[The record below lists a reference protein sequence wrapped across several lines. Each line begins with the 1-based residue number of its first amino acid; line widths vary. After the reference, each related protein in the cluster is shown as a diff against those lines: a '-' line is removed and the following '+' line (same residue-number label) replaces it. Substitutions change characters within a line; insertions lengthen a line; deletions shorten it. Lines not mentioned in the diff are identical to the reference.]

1 MLMSVLVL
9 TGVLAAI
16 CAPGLI
22 AQSRAEARLRD
33 AQGDA

>member
-33 AQGDA
+33 TEGDA

>member
-22 AQSRAEARLRD
+22 AQSSAEARLRD
-33 AQGDA
+33 VEGDA

>member
-16 CAPGLI
+16 CAPGLN

-33 AQGDA
+33 AEGDA

>member
-33 AQGDA
+33 DEGDA

>member
-22 AQSRAEARLRD
+22 AQSRAGARLRD
-33 AQGDA
+33 PEGDA

>member
-16 CAPGLI
+16 CTPGLI

-33 AQGDA
+33 AEGDA

>member
-33 AQGDA
+33 AEGDA

>member
-16 CAPGLI
+16 CAPGQI

-33 AQGDA
+33 AEGDA

>member
-1 MLMSVLVL
+1 MLMSALVL

-22 AQSRAEARLRD
+22 AQSRAGARHRD
-33 AQGDA
+33 PGRDV

>member
-33 AQGDA
+33 AEGDV

>member
-33 AQGDA
+33 VEGDA

>member
-9 TGVLAAI
+9 TGVLAAV

-33 AQGDA
+33 AEGDA

>member
-1 MLMSVLVL
+1 MLISVLVL

>member
-1 MLMSVLVL
+1 MLVSMLVL
-9 TGVLAAI
+9 SGVLAAV

-33 AQGDA
+33 AEGDA